1 MPNSYYSNALL
12 VPGLFGKDCM
22 ARLSQSLQS
31 SSSPPT
37 PPITSS
43 IARPTPTSSSSLS
56 LSPLLSGVDFLVN
69 KIALALAPLEECLSR
84 NEQWINSYAS
94 SSESQSQGR
103 EQGLGMG
110 QGMGEGQ
117 GWGETESL
125 VQGEGR
131 GQGEGLGWVASVL
144 YGSSDLDFYPP
155 YDASLTSGEGDM
167 APGPELGPVGAVGE
181 VEVGRGYLTE
191 GYASSS
197 PCHQVTITVLYI
209 HIPSFLSSYPLFLE
223 LS

>member
-1 MPNSYYSNALL
+1 M
-12 VPGLFGKDCM
+12 
-22 ARLSQSLQS
+22 
-31 SSSPPT
+31 
-37 PPITSS
+37 
-43 IARPTPTSSSSLS
+43 
-56 LSPLLSGVDFLVN
+56 N

-94 SSESQSQGR
+94 SDDNQSQG
-103 EQGLGMG
+103 QGMG
-110 QGMGEGQ
+110 QGLGVDQGLGQ
-117 GWGETESL
+117 TESL
-125 VQGEGR
+125 NQGQ

-181 VEVGRGYLTE
+181 VEVGRGYMTE